1 MNNKIKP
8 EKFISKIRKTGNGL
22 ALYLPKSVVSKL
34 NLEDK
39 KNHKLRGYLRA
50 DKFIV
55 FDTSLITSTI
65 KEIKEVAESF
75 DRRRDNEKKDN
86 LIDEISYKIIKGLE
100 KKIGE
105 GINVEQVI
113 IKEEKGKVAKIEYKN
128 SLDDDLNFMN
138 EFDTKGL
145 AKKIKS

>member
-1 MNNKIKP
+1 MNKIKP

-39 KNHKLRGYLRA
+39 KNHKLRGYLRV
-50 DKFIV
+50 DGFIV

-75 DRRRDNEKKDN
+75 DRRRDTEKRDN
-86 LIDEISYKIIKGLE
+86 LIDEISYKVIKGIE
-100 KKIGE
+100 DKIGE
-105 GINVEQVI
+105 GINIEQIV
-113 IKEEKGKVAKIEYKN
+113 IKEEKGKVAKINYEN
-128 SLDDDLNFMN
+128 SLDEDLNFMEN
-138 EFDTKGL
+138 FNTKDL
-145 AKKIKS
+145 AKIIKS